1 LVLPATKTNRK
12 GLRRPTAG
20 THSKQTMTRNSISL
34 ALTLAGA
41 LLVSSCA
48 TQANQKKTTTSAP
61 SAWRVKSAQKGH
73 ASWYGIR
80 CNGGTHTASG
90 ETLCNNAPT
99 AAHKTLPM
107 GTKVR
112 VTNLNNGKS
121 EIVKI
126 NDRGPFIRGR
136 IIDVTEGVAKR
147 LNFFKNGVAQ
157 VKVEVIEKADLN
169 EADDSRN

>member
-1 LVLPATKTNRK
+1 
-12 GLRRPTAG
+12 
-20 THSKQTMTRNSISL
+20 MTRKYTSL
-34 ALTLAGA
+34 ALTFAGA
-41 LLVSSCA
+41 LLFTSCA
-48 TQANQKKTTTSAP
+48 TQANQKKQTTSAP
-61 SAWRVKSAQKGH
+61 SSWNVKSIQKGE

-90 ETLCNNAPT
+90 ETLCNQAAT

-126 NDRGPFIRGR
+126 NDRGPYIHGR

-147 LNFFKNGVAQ
+147 LKFFSNGITK
-157 VKVEVIEKADLN
+157 VKVEVIEKKKPANDQ
-169 EADDSRN
+169 DSES

>member
-1 LVLPATKTNRK
+1 MKRTTIPQLLAFVIAL
-12 GLRRPTAG
+12 
-20 THSKQTMTRNSISL
+20 SL
-34 ALTLAGA
+34 
-41 LLVSSCA
+41 SSCA
-48 TQANQKKTTTSAP
+48 SFGNNTDKKTAE
-61 SAWRVKSAQKGH
+61 KSEWNIRSIHHGK

-90 ETLCNNAPT
+90 ETLCNHAPT

-121 EIVKI
+121 EVVRI
-126 NDRGPFIRGR
+126 NDRGPYIHGR

-147 LNFFKNGVAQ
+147 LDFYKRGIVR
-157 VKVEVIEKADLN
+157 VKVEVLEKNSED
-169 EADDSRN
+169 EEEVS

>member
-1 LVLPATKTNRK
+1 MN
-12 GLRRPTAG
+12 
-20 THSKQTMTRNSISL
+20 MTRKTTSL
-34 ALTLAGA
+34 ALTFAGA
-41 LLVSSCA
+41 LLFTSCA
-48 TQANQKKTTTSAP
+48 SLANQKEQAASAP
-61 SAWRVKSAQKGH
+61 SSWKVKSIQKGE

-90 ETLCNNAPT
+90 ETLQNHAAT

-126 NDRGPFIRGR
+126 NDRGPYIHGR

-147 LNFFKNGVAQ
+147 LNFFGNGITK
-157 VKVEVIEKADLN
+157 VKVEVIEKADT
-169 EADDSRN
+169 ADDSES

>member
-1 LVLPATKTNRK
+1 MNRK
-12 GLRRPTAG
+12 T
-20 THSKQTMTRNSISL
+20 ISVVL
-34 ALTLAGA
+34 AFAGA
-41 LLVSSCA
+41 LLFSSCA
-48 TQANQKKTTTSAP
+48 SMANQKKDTVAPQTTS
-61 SAWRVKSAQKGH
+61 WKVKSVHKGK

-90 ETLCNNAPT
+90 ETLRNNAAT

-126 NDRGPFIRGR
+126 NDRGPYIHGR

-147 LNFFKNGVAQ
+147 IGFFKNGIAK
-157 VKVEVIEKADLN
+157 VKVEVVEKVVPT
-169 EADDSRN
+169 ESSES

>member
-1 LVLPATKTNRK
+1 
-12 GLRRPTAG
+12 
-20 THSKQTMTRNSISL
+20 MTRTIKSVAL
-34 ALTLAGA
+34 ALAGA
-41 LLVSSCA
+41 LIFTSCA
-48 TQANQKKTTTSAP
+48 TQANQKKVTTAES
-61 SAWRVKSAQKGH
+61 SWKVKSVQKGQ

-90 ETLCNNAPT
+90 ETLCNHAPT

-126 NDRGPFIRGR
+126 NDRGPYAHGR

-147 LNFFKNGVAQ
+147 LNFFSNGVAK
-157 VKVEVIEKADLN
+157 VKVEVVEKVSPD
-169 EADDSRN
+169 EEKED

>member
-1 LVLPATKTNRK
+1 
-12 GLRRPTAG
+12 
-20 THSKQTMTRNSISL
+20 MTRTIQSAAL
-34 ALTLAGA
+34 AFAGA
-41 LLVSSCA
+41 LLFTSCA
-48 TQANQKKTTTSAP
+48 TQANQKKEPIATQST
-61 SAWRVKSAQKGH
+61 WNVKSVQKGQ

-90 ETLCNNAPT
+90 ETLCNYAPT

-126 NDRGPFIRGR
+126 NDRGPYTPGR

-147 LNFFKNGVAQ
+147 LKFFSNGITK
-157 VKVEVIEKADLN
+157 VKVEVIEKAN
-169 EADDSRN
+169 TEEDSKS